1 MTAIPDSH
9 RDLLDARV
17 ATLAT
22 VGPDGRPQQSVVW
35 FIADGDTIKLS
46 LNSARQKSKNLRANP
61 VVDLL
66 ILDVNNTQRY
76 LEVRGDARI
85 ESDADYRFS
94 DAHIQPKYGF
104 DPRLIDL
111 PGDERTVVTI
121 EPVRVNAVD
130 MDARSDALGKGA
142 QPP

>member
-1 MTAIPDSH
+1 MTSIPDSH
-9 RDLLDARV
+9 RDLLDAKV

-22 VGPDGRPQQSVVW
+22 VGSDGRPHQSVVW
-35 FIADGDTIKLS
+35 FVADGDTIKLS

-66 ILDVNNTQRY
+66 ILDVGNTQRY
-76 LEVRGDARI
+76 LEVRGDATI
-85 ESDADYRFS
+85 ESDADYVFS
-94 DAHIQPKYGF
+94 DAYIQPKYGF

-121 EPVRVNAVD
+121 KPVRINAVD
-130 MDARSDALGKGA
+130 MDG
-142 QPP
+142 